1 MTLPRKSW
9 GCSVSLTESDR
20 ELLSGAGTIASP
32 TARRQAVVVLQ
43 RQTDSA
49 RAEAGDLLGQSF
61 VAATQPSFHYI
72 PQGDAMATEGA
83 FDAAYQKLAEHT
95 SDFADISEA
104 SLIAALMNSPEAL
117 APLRMILGYTYKE
130 LAWATGLTHPD
141 NPASESRLKNFE
153 RDTAPGSAT
162 EKQAELVK
170 TVVDTVIAVMDR
182 TILQVPESAQGFFHS
197 KLDKRDTVDGWSTV
211 ADSAG
216 GVPYSALLYQRYVGG
231 VWRQVQDAYSEVKGD
246 NLLEQPIA
254 DLFDAHAIPYYRSG
268 SGASG
273 ASQTSDAFGLSP
285 GPDFVLPEES
295 PTVVIE
301 SKIAEDGGTARDKA
315 ARIINTADAAKRL
328 GLLPCAVVDGRGWS
342 ERPTALVD
350 VVIAT
355 DGRTYSLSTL
365 RHLLDIPE
373 IIDLMPS

>member
-1 MTLPRKSW
+1 MCRKNW

-20 ELLSGAGTIASP
+20 ELLSGVGTIASP

-43 RQTDSA
+43 RQTGPA
-49 RAEAGDLLGQSF
+49 KTEASELLGQSF
-61 VAATQPSFHYI
+61 VTATQPSFHFI
-72 PQGDAMATEGA
+72 PQDDAMATETA
-83 FDAAYQKLAEHT
+83 FNAAYQKLAEYT
-95 SDFADISEA
+95 SDFTDISEA
-104 SLIAALMNSPEAL
+104 SLIAALINAPEAL

-130 LAWATGLTHPD
+130 LAWATRLTHPD

-153 RDTAPGSAT
+153 RDTAPGSVM
-162 EKQAELVK
+162 EKQAELVR
-170 TVVDTVIAVMDR
+170 TVVDTVIAIMNR
-182 TILQVPESAQGFFHS
+182 TILQVPESAQSLFHS

-254 DLFDAHAIPYYRSG
+254 DLFDAHTIPYYRSG
-268 SGASG
+268 SGASS
-273 ASQTSDAFGLSP
+273 ASQTSYIFGLSP
-285 GPDFVLPEES
+285 GPDFILPEKS
-295 PTVVIE
+295 PTVIIE

-315 ARIINTADAAKRL
+315 ARIINTAYAAKRL

-350 VVIAT
+350 VVMAT

-373 IIDLMPS
+373 IIDLIPN